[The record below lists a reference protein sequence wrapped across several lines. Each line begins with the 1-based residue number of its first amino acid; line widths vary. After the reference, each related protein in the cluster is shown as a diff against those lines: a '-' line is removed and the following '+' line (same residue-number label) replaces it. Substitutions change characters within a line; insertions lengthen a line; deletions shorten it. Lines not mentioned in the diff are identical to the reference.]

1 MENPSPAVT
10 GRPRHGITTKKRKA
24 KRLYLEGSVKCDGGE
39 HERDRRSKPW
49 RPVQLRT
56 ARMRRHVRVLAN
68 FLIATKDLTTDYA
81 RLAGLREDELDQLR
95 EIPFFMSRPD
105 RKTTAKLLSAKGMS
119 TREIARITGWSHM
132 AIARDLAAAHD
143 IPPATQKG
151 QQHQGRGV
159 TNVPVA
165 PPTAQYRSEARKRR
179 DRQATPPA
187 VTPAVIAETL
197 AALGVLG
204 RLLNRDPSEIV
215 EAMTPEGRAE
225 AVRLAPLV
233 AEWLGELG
241 SAESTD
247 SKSAPVRTAVAGEE
261 ARHA

>member
-1 MENPSPAVT
+1 
-10 GRPRHGITTKKRKA
+10 
-24 KRLYLEGSVKCDGGE
+24 
-39 HERDRRSKPW
+39 
-49 RPVQLRT
+49 
-56 ARMRRHVRVLAN
+56 MRRHVRVLAN
-68 FLIATKDLTTDYA
+68 FLTATKDLTTDYA
-81 RLAGLREDELDQLR
+81 RKAGLREDELDQLR
-95 EIPFFMSRPD
+95 EIPFFMCRRD

-165 PPTAQYRSEARKRR
+165 PPTAQHRSEARAEQKRR
-179 DRQATPPA
+179 DRQAPP
-187 VTPAVIAETL
+187 PAVIAETL

-215 EAMTPEGRAE
+215 EAMTPEERAE

-241 SAESTD
+241 SAELTD
-247 SKSAPVRTAVAGEE
+247 SKSAPVRTAASPGEE
-261 ARHA
+261 ALP